1 MFEENLDIFTSRE
14 FGQAALIDG
23 AEIWGIFDENYEP
36 IMNSNMPAEGKHIC
50 FQVQSNHIKD
60 VAHGTEVKI
69 YDRTFEVVNIKPID
83 DGLLTDLIL
92 KEI

>member
-1 MFEENLDIFTSRE
+1 MLEENLDIFTSGE

-23 AEIWGIFDENYEP
+23 VEVWGIFDENYEP
-36 IMNSNMPAEGKHIC
+36 IMNSNIPTEGKHIC

-60 VAHGTEVKI
+60 VNHGSEVKI
-69 YDRTFEVVNIKPID
+69 YNRSFEVVNIKPID
-83 DGLLTDLIL
+83 DGLLTDLFL